1 MMQRRSRPR
10 CRAAKPN
17 DIPFLAR
24 MNLEATLP
32 PLGVSFWDS
41 LLEGTRT
48 ETRDFL
54 EAMFQNDAS
63 NWGNVE
69 DFIVLELEGE
79 PVATCAV
86 FVPGDAPGN
95 EAPFN
100 LDRLDRVASSLSW
113 SPETAEAFRKTFE
126 STWGGEDESL
136 LKPQAD
142 LIIETFAV
150 APEHR
155 GKGLGTALL
164 QAAFDRGRA
173 LGAGSIGIMVI
184 HGNDTARALYEKHF
198 EPFTTFHAAYF
209 NHTIQ
214 GVNKY
219 RALLD
224 PGKE

>member
-1 MMQRRSRPR
+1 MMQRQSRPG
-10 CRAAKPN
+10 CRTANTA

-24 MNLEATLP
+24 MTREATLP
-32 PLGVSFWDS
+32 PLGTSFWDS
-41 LLEGTRT
+41 LLEGTGT
-48 ETRDFL
+48 ETLTFL

-63 NWGNVE
+63 NWGNVA

-86 FVPGDAPGN
+86 FVPGTTPGADAPL
-95 EAPFN
+95 N

-113 SPETAEAFRKTFE
+113 SPETAEAFRQTFE
-126 STWGGEDESL
+126 STWGGEDESF

-142 LIIETFAV
+142 LIIETLAV

-164 QAAFDRGRA
+164 HAAFDRGRA
-173 LGAGSIGIMVI
+173 MGAKSIGIMVI
-184 HGNDTARALYEKHF
+184 HGNDAARTLYERHF

-209 NHTIQ
+209 KHAIQ
-214 GVNKY
+214 GVTKY
-219 RALLD
+219 RTSLD
-224 PGKE
+224 SGKA